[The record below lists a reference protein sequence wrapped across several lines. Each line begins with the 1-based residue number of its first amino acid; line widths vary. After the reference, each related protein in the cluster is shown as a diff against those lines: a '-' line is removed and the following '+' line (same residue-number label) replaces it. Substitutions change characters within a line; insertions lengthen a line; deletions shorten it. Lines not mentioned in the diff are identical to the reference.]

1 MYVPSLVPRAFL
13 RSLKELLRTDH
24 PELPHSV
31 KVFEVVNGGTAIV
44 NGRTFCVVQEGNG
57 VPDGIRCDAKGN
69 LWACCGDGINI
80 CASGPLPQES
90 PLPPSSSV
98 LLRAAR

>member
-1 MYVPSLVPRAFL
+1 MPSLVPRAFL

-80 CASGPLPQES
+80 CTSGPLPL
-90 PLPPSSSV
+90 PPRPPSSSV
-98 LLRAAR
+98 LLQAAR

>member
-1 MYVPSLVPRAFL
+1 M
-13 RSLKELLRTDH
+13 
-24 PELPHSV
+24 

-80 CASGPLPQES
+80 CTSGPLP
-90 PLPPSSSV
+90 LPPRRGRGVLRGCWAAVASHILYSNSS
-98 LLRAAR
+98 